1 MMSSPPSSFVTCDLE
16 PELKEFQNV
25 GSSLSVCLNL
35 ARIAN
40 KIGAPRM
47 VNLNNGF
54 IKPYENSSS
63 LCDRTGHQRIVDIK
77 LSKASE
83 LKAHDGT

>member
-1 MMSSPPSSFVTCDLE
+1 
-16 PELKEFQNV
+16 
-25 GSSLSVCLNL
+25 
-35 ARIAN
+35 
-40 KIGAPRM
+40 M